1 METATAHRPVAEAAP
16 AVFGDR
22 RIPRLGARARKVT
35 LIVHLASA
43 AAWLGMDVV
52 LGVLVV
58 GGLGATPQV
67 ASAMAVAIG
76 AFIGWPIVAVAL
88 LTLGSGVV
96 LAVGSKYGLLRTWWV
111 IVKLVLTLVLI
122 VLVLVLLVPSVAELA
137 TEARTLGDPF
147 TLDQQMLFPP
157 VVSSSALLFAMAL
170 SVIKPWGR
178 RR

>member
-1 METATAHRPVAEAAP
+1 MDTATAHRQVTHAAP
-16 AVFGDR
+16 AVPRGRF
-22 RIPRLGARARKVT
+22 PRLGVRARKVM
-35 LIVHLASA
+35 LLVHLASA

-52 LGVLVV
+52 LGILVA

-76 AFIGWPIVAVAL
+76 RFIGWPIVAVAL

-96 LAVGSKYGLLRTWWV
+96 LALGSRYGLLRTWWV
-111 IVKLVLTLVLI
+111 IIKLVLTLVLI

-137 TEARTLGDPF
+137 AGAAVAGDRF

-157 VVSSSALLFAMAL
+157 IVSSSALLFAMTL